1 VHDDRNWGRNE
12 DLGVTVYHADLRE
25 AQADPALAALLGRS
39 PASAPFDRLDW
50 LALLAEHCL
59 AGTSCKLAVARD
71 GDALAVLPFRK
82 SDGGV
87 APLGNWYSFFVRPLV
102 SDPAKAHTL
111 LEALARSLAA
121 IGAVQLAPM
130 PEAEAVELA
139 KAFRAAG
146 WIGVVEPCDTNH
158 ILALEGRSFAEYWA
172 ARPGA
177 LRETVRR
184 KTARGTV
191 SLRIETAF
199 NPADWSAYEAIYAR
213 SWKPEEGNPAFLRAF
228 AEAESLAGALRMG
241 VAEIDGQP
249 VAAQFWTVEGGT
261 AWIHKLAHDEAH
273 RAHSPGTLLT
283 AALFRYVIEEDHVH
297 TVDFGTGN
305 DPYKH
310 DWMEE
315 QRPRF
320 ALQFYRPAAV
330 RHWPALARLAARTAK
345 HRILRRGRP
354 PALVSPRA
362 AG

>member
-1 VHDDRNWGRNE
+1 MGI
-12 DLGVTVYHADLRE
+12 TVYHADLQE

-50 LALLAEHCL
+50 LTLLAEHCL
-59 AGTSCKLAVARD
+59 PGAPCKIAVARE
-71 GDALAVLPFRK
+71 GDALAALPFRE
-82 SDGGV
+82 GPEG
-87 APLGNWYSFFVRPLV
+87 AGPLGTWYSFFVRPLTNAPQRAP
-102 SDPAKAHTL
+102 DLFAAI
-111 LEALARSLAA
+111 ARSLAPT
-121 IGAVQLAPM
+121 GAARLSPM
-130 PEAEAVELA
+130 PEAEALA
-139 KAFRAAG
+139 LAAAFRAAG
-146 WIGVVEPCDTNH
+146 WIGIAEPCDTNH
-158 ILALEGRSFAEYWA
+158 ILSLEGRSFEQYWA

-184 KTARGTV
+184 KTARGKVT
-191 SLRIETAF
+191 LRIESTF
-199 NPADWSAYEAIYAR
+199 SDADWAAYEAIYAK

-228 AEAESLAGALRMG
+228 AMAESAAGALRMG
-241 VAEIDGQP
+241 IAEIDGEA

-283 AALFRYVIEEDHVH
+283 AALFRHVIDEDHVH

-305 DPYKH
+305 DAYKR

-315 QRPRF
+315 QRPRY

-330 RHWPALARLAARTAK
+330 GHWPALARLAARRLLRP
-345 HRILRRGRP
+345 RIQ
-354 PALVSPRA
+354 PALVSPQT